1 MLAVFF
7 LLSVGKG
14 PFECD
19 SPVET
24 DDMAMSWDPN
34 IDPMWSMSQS
44 WLDGTSSPKY
54 NQYAGKRFFSFLLY
68 LPGTLSEDRTGQI
81 ADRFLPHLRPSR
93 DSSDRQPRLLTSAI
107 EGCSRCYIYNCN
119 TQSQMNYILYIFF
132 LNHTLLFFQ
141 VLEALL
147 SCTRRR
153 PLTFYS
159 KQLESDL

>member
-68 LPGTLSEDRTGQI
+68 IFPAHSRKIGRGRLRIDSCRTYAQVVTARI
-81 ADRFLPHLRPSR
+81 ANR
-93 DSSDRQPRLLTSAI
+93 
-107 EGCSRCYIYNCN
+107 GCSRV
-119 TQSQMNYILYIFF
+119 
-132 LNHTLLFFQ
+132 LLKV
-141 VLEALL
+141 VLDVTSIIVTHNL
-147 SCTRRR
+147 R
-153 PLTFYS
+153 
-159 KQLESDL
+159 